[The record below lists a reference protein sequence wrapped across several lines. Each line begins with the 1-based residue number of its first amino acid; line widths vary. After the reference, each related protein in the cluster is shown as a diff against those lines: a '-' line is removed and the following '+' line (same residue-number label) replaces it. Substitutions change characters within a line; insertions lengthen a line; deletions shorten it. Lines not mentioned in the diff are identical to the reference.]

1 MRLILESGMADL
13 EISLSGDMA
22 KLDMQ
27 LTVNPLPEP
36 IRLGVLIDAKTPKTA
51 YLLSEMTKSY
61 SSLDLTD
68 AGEPPVKELEKSK
81 NKNQYKVKI
90 LGQKKILGL
99 LCTHVTLMR
108 DKDLIDAWVTKEMP
122 EVYAVLRKLQN
133 VNPQIGEAALFQA
146 LDESGHAGL
155 PLNCIVIRDGQR
167 VTTEV
172 KKIERRSLPASV
184 FLIPKNYVR
193 TEGAA
198 GGLQPTPEQIEEMKK
213 VIQGAL
219 EGQ

>member
-1 MRLILESGMADL
+1 MVR
-13 EISLSGDMA
+13 
-22 KLDMQ
+22 
-27 LTVNPLPEP
+27 
-36 IRLGVLIDAKTPKTA
+36 
-51 YLLSEMTKSY
+51 TK
-61 SSLDLTD
+61 
-68 AGEPPVKELEKSK
+68 GP
-81 NKNQYKVKI
+81 
-90 LGQKKILGL
+90 
-99 LCTHVTLMR
+99 
-108 DKDLIDAWVTKEMP
+108 P